1 MVVPWYMRRECS
13 LASAGV
19 ELARACNGKKSCRI
33 STRAGKDDIF
43 TRNPCNARQRPF
55 VTMKYVCETQR
66 GNMLRSY
73 SEKWEDIIDAE
84 EGDQDEDNNE
94 SNDEMYTNYIKF

>member
-1 MVVPWYMRRECS
+1 MLVPWYMRRECS

-43 TRNPCNARQRPF
+43 SRNPCNVRQRPF
-55 VTMKYVCETQR
+55 VTMKFVCESQR

-73 SEKWEDIIDAE
+73 SENEEGIILAE
-84 EGDQDEDNNE
+84 EGNQDEDNSE
-94 SNDEMYTNYIKF
+94 SDDEMYANYIKF

>member
-1 MVVPWYMRRECS
+1 MPWYMRRECS

-43 TRNPCNARQRPF
+43 SRNPCNVRQRPF
-55 VTMKYVCETQR
+55 ATMKYVCETQR

-73 SEKWEDIIDAE
+73 SENEEDIIYAE
-84 EGDQDEDNNE
+84 DEDNSE
-94 SNDEMYTNYIKF
+94 SDDDEMYANYIMF